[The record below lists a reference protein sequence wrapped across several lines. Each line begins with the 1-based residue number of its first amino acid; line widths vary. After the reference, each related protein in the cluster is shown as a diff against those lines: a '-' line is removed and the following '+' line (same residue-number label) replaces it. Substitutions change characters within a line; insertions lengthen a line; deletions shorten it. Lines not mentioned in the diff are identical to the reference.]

1 MSVKWQTGPRRPIKK
16 IPRYIWAVLS
26 MLYIMSWHYAII
38 HATEKSLSGIPSSD
52 LPVIVIIGVLVVVG
66 WVARAKQARRD
77 RERNEGIRRH
87 VARKYPGVR

>member
-1 MSVKWQTGPRRPIKK
+1 MMYQWGTGPHRPNKK

-52 LPVIVIIGVLVVVG
+52 LPVIVIIGLAIVAGMG
-66 WVARAKQARRD
+66 WRWRSAR
-77 RERNEGIRRH
+77 
-87 VARKYPGVR
+87 